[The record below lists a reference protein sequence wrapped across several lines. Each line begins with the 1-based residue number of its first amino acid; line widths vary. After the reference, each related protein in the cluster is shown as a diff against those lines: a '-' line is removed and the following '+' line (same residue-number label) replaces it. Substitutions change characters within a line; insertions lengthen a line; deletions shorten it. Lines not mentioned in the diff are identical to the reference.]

1 VPTRGGIPGEPVL
14 QVDGLNK
21 QFLGTWANRDITFD
35 VLRGEIHCLLGEN
48 GAGKTTLSE
57 CLYGTYRPDSG
68 TIRFKGEKLELGSP
82 RDAIAAG
89 IGMVHQHFVLASA
102 LSVLENVVVGT
113 DLPFILDR
121 SAAEARLKELCAAYG
136 VDLDP
141 GTPVSQLSVG
151 QRQWVE
157 ILKALYVGV
166 DLLILDEP
174 TAVLTPMEVERLF
187 KVIHTMKDE
196 GMSVIF
202 ITHKLDEVMSTSDRV
217 TTLRKGEVVG
227 TVKTSDVDARQ
238 LARMMVGRDVDFRI
252 EKGEFVPSQPVL
264 HVDEIHAEGDRGQEA
279 LRGVSLTVHAGEILG
294 LAGVSGNGQRELF
307 DVIVGTRRPT
317 SGSVSVSG
325 RDVTEL
331 PPRSRLEIGIS
342 SIPPDRVEEGLV
354 MDFRVHQ
361 NIILGLH
368 RDRPYSR
375 LGILRE
381 RKALAFAERS
391 IREYAIATPSSK
403 WVTRLLSGGNLQKI
417 ILAREL
423 SREPVVLIASQPT
436 RGLDIGATE
445 YVHRQLVQQR
455 ERGAA
460 VLLVSED
467 LDEIFSLADRVAV
480 IFKGRIL
487 DVLDASTASVHDVGL
502 LMAGVAELSGNA
514 MEP

>member
-1 VPTRGGIPGEPVL
+1 MEPVL
-14 QVDGLNK
+14 QVDALNK
-21 QFLGTWANRDITFD
+21 RFLGAWANRDITFD

-68 TIRFKGEKLELGSP
+68 TIRFKGEVLELGSP

-89 IGMVHQHFVLASA
+89 IGMVHQHFVLAPA

-113 DLPFILDR
+113 ALPFVLDR
-121 SAAEARLKELCAAYG
+121 SDADARLKALCADYG

-141 GTPVSQLSVG
+141 SAPVAQLSVG

-187 KVIHTMKDE
+187 TVIHKMKDD
-196 GMSVIF
+196 GLSVIF
-202 ITHKLDEVMSTSDRV
+202 ITHKLDEVMSASDRV
-217 TTLRKGEVVG
+217 TTLRKGEVIG

-238 LARMMVGRDVDFRI
+238 LARMMVGRDVELRI
-252 EKGEFVPSQPVL
+252 EKHEPRTARPILEVA
-264 HVDEIHAEGDRGQEA
+264 DIHATGDRGDEA
-279 LRGVSLTVHAGEILG
+279 LRGVSFTVHAGEILG

-307 DVIVGTRRPT
+307 DAIVGTRRPT
-317 SGSVSVSG
+317 GGSVSVGG
-325 RDVTEL
+325 RDVTDL
-331 PPRSRLEIGIS
+331 SPRSRLEMGIA
-342 SIPPDRVEEGLV
+342 SIPQDRVDEGLV
-354 MDFRVHQ
+354 MDFAVHQ
-361 NIILGLH
+361 NIVLGLH
-368 RDRPYSR
+368 RDRQYSSFGM
-375 LGILRE
+375 LHE
-381 RKALAFAERS
+381 RKAVAFAERS
-391 IREYAIATPSSK
+391 IVDFGIATPSPK
-403 WVTRLLSGGNLQKI
+403 RITRLLSGGNLQKI

-423 SREPVVLIASQPT
+423 SRDPMVLIASQPT

-445 YVHRQLVQQR
+445 YVHRQLLQQR

-467 LDEIFSLADRVAV
+467 LDEIFRLADRIAV

-487 DVLDASTASVHDVGL
+487 EVLDASTASVHDVGL
-502 LMAGVAELSGNA
+502 LMAGVAELAGNE
-514 MEP
+514 MDF

>member
-1 VPTRGGIPGEPVL
+1 MEPVL

-21 QFLGTWANRDITFD
+21 QFLGVWANRDITFD
-35 VLRGEIHCLLGEN
+35 VRPGEIHCLLGEN

-68 TIRFKGEKLELGSP
+68 TIRFKGEELELGSP

-89 IGMVHQHFVLASA
+89 IGMVHQHFVLAPA

-113 DLPFILDR
+113 QLPFVLDR
-121 SAAEARLKELCAAYG
+121 SDADRRLKELCADYG

-141 GTPVSQLSVG
+141 SAAVAQLSVG

-187 KVIHTMKDE
+187 TVIHKMKDE
-196 GMSVIF
+196 GLSVIF

-217 TTLRKGEVVG
+217 TILRKGEVVG
-227 TVKTSDVDARQ
+227 TVTTADVDAPM
-238 LARMMVGRDVDFRI
+238 LARMMVGRDVDLRI
-252 EKGEFVPSQPVL
+252 DKRRLGASSPVL
-264 HVDEIHAEGDRGQEA
+264 DLADVYGVGDRGEEA

-307 DVIVGTRRPT
+307 DTIVGTRRPT
-317 SGSVSVSG
+317 SGSVSVGG
-325 RDVTEL
+325 RDVTGL
-331 PPRSRLEIGIS
+331 PPRERLELGIS
-342 SIPPDRVEEGLV
+342 SIPQDRVEEGLV

-361 NIILGLH
+361 NIVLGLH

-375 LGILRE
+375 FGVLRE
-381 RKALAFAERS
+381 RKAVEFAERS
-391 IREYAIATPSSK
+391 IDEYGIAVPSAK
-403 WVTRLLSGGNLQKI
+403 WTTRLLSGGNLQKV

-423 SREPVVLIASQPT
+423 SREPLVLIASQPT

-445 YVHRQLVQQR
+445 YVHRQLVRQR
-455 ERGAA
+455 DRGAA

-467 LDEIFSLADRVAV
+467 LDEILSLADRVAV
-480 IFKGRIL
+480 ISKGRII
-487 DVLDASTASVHDVGL
+487 DVVDASTASVDDIGL
-502 LMAGVAELSGNA
+502 LMAGVAAPPGSATG
-514 MEP
+514 P